1 MLNFYRAATKFS
13 IEHED
18 RDEISVRTPMGA
30 PLDVLGAWLS
40 AVREDLGRYAA
51 VLTSD
56 GVRSVADLRQYDDD
70 DLTELDKALAK
81 VEAERFTRKLILNA
95 IRQLRTVPAV
105 SEKGSVTPSHP
116 NPGRC
121 GSSSSGLGSAAFTD
135 RDTATDE
142 HRGNSPAPVI
152 NLLSGTSSAA
162 GSDLFPD
169 ARLSRP
175 YSTNRKYALSTAQQS
190 AAEASED
197 AGTSKVPTGTPQVN
211 GRASRA
217 SQASQESG
225 TARVPSAPPTED
237 GQCARCFVKL
247 RSLLERA
254 NSLARRSPSDLNK
267 MKEGKKCYHSTWNY
281 TKLKELLATECFS
294 ATGCYELHFQ
304 CIQRTFSL
312 SSTC

>member
-135 RDTATDE
+135 RDTAVETDYQ
-142 HRGNSPAPVI
+142 RNSPAPVI
-152 NLLSGTSSAA
+152 NLMSGTSSA
-162 GSDLFPD
+162 GSDLQ
-169 ARLSRP
+169 RP
-175 YSTNRKYALSTAQQS
+175 YSNNRKYPLSAAQQS
-190 AAEASED
+190 AAEAAED

-237 GQCARCFVKL
+237 GRCSRCFVKL

-254 NSLARRSPSDLNK
+254 NSLARRSPSELNK